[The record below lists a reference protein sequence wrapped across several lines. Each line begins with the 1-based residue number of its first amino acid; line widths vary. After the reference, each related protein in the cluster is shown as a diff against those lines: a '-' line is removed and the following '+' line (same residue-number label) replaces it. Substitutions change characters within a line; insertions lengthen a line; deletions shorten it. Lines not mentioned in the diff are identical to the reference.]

1 MLLWVLLNAWYHPLP
16 LPLPPPSSRDF
27 RADGY
32 GGKVGGKLDK
42 ASGRTVKKEEGEAL
56 AQRNGA
62 TYFEVSSKTRENV
75 KDPFLDTVTKIIETP
90 ALMNGGVGVR
100 RDAVVPVNQGQK
112 FTEDSGCNC

>member
-1 MLLWVLLNAWYHPLP
+1 M
-16 LPLPPPSSRDF
+16 
-27 RADGY
+27 
-32 GGKVGGKLDK
+32 
-42 ASGRTVKKEEGEAL
+42 